1 MSGKVVKSKGSP
13 QPSAFTLIELL
24 VVIAIIAILASL
36 LLPALASAKD
46 RAKTT
51 QCLNNTRQWGLAFKM
66 YGDDSDDN
74 VPEEG
79 NTADSIAGIPP
90 TSNNRTGAWYN
101 TVPIFIN
108 QPSLV
113 TMYQQHTPPVPG
125 SSTIFICPVVAA
137 LNQPQ
142 PGDPSGVGYTGSP
155 YSDPPIFTKAFFVYC
170 ENSKACVNWGTRYT
184 GTYAN
189 PIPTGV
195 AQTKFATAKRPS
207 DTIIVAEQDQTT
219 VADSAPSES
228 VTTGAFAVAR
238 HSRGKLGVF
247 TMFDGSSQTFRL
259 VQFARDSATANSAQT
274 EWSQSRDVY
283 WYPSPNTPD
292 F

>member
-1 MSGKVVKSKGSP
+1 MSGKVVKSTGSP
-13 QPSAFTLIELL
+13 QSRAFTLIELL

-79 NTADSIAGIPP
+79 NTGDSIAGIPP
-90 TSNNRTGAWYN
+90 SSNNRTAAWYN

-125 SSTIFICPVVAA
+125 SSSIFMCPVVAPI
-137 LNQPQ
+137 NQPQ

-155 YSDPPIFTKAFFVYC
+155 YADPPIFTKAFFVYA
-170 ENSKACVNWGTRYT
+170 ENSRICVNFGTRYNN
-184 GTYAN
+184 GYAN

-195 AQTKFATAKRPS
+195 AQTKFSGMKRAS
-207 DTIIVAEQDQTT
+207 DTILVAEQDQTT
-219 VADSAPSES
+219 TPDNQPSES

-247 TMFDGSSQTFRL
+247 TMADGSSKTFRYD
-259 VQFARDSATANSAQT
+259 QFTRDVTTANSSAA
-274 EWSQSRDVY
+274 EWSTNRDVY
-283 WYPSPNTPD
+283 WYPAPD
-292 F
+292 TQN